1 MKNELGLRVD
11 GLTHKI
17 CEERADELTFKID
30 EDGADGWT
38 DKTCEERADGW
49 TCRNVVEQVLVDG
62 DEWWMQCGSSRSLH
76 RNSSEELMA
85 WVASMVAS
93 MASNGGVD
101 GVDGGG
107 FDGVDGGGLVASTQ
121 RALTWK
127 SLCLPS
133 SEFDTHRGSLLS
145 V

>member
-1 MKNELGLRVD
+1 MKKRVDGLSHKICEERVDGLTHTICEERAD

-62 DEWWMQCGSSRSLH
+62 DGSVSVGCNVAQVTPSIELRECA
-76 RNSSEELMA
+76 NGKCEELMA
-85 WVASMVAS
+85 CVASIASMVVAS
-93 MASNGGVD
+93 MASHGGVD
-101 GVDGGG
+101 GG
-107 FDGVDGGGLVASTQ
+107 FDGVE
-121 RALTWK
+121 WW
-127 SLCLPS
+127 
-133 SEFDTHRGSLLS
+133 
-145 V
+145 